1 MAKTV
6 KVRIAVA
13 VTDEGEWDC
22 GGGCGQSD
30 EATMNMAAFGAYA
43 GAENKYWLTA
53 ELAVPE
59 AHPEPVEV
67 AAAVEPAAPAA
78 GTRGES

>member
-13 VTDEGEWDC
+13 VAPDGDWSSGGWKNARGDEAMDCVLEGIPEGE
-22 GGGCGQSD
+22 
-30 EATMNMAAFGAYA
+30 AR
-43 GAENKYWLTA
+43 YWLTA

-59 AHPEPVEV
+59 VAEIAADVE
-67 AAAVEPAAPAA
+67 AQ
-78 GTRGES
+78 S